1 MHLITKIVSGGQ
13 TGVDRGAL
21 DAALKVGFACGG
33 WCPDGRKAED
43 GVIPKTYPL
52 QVLEGAGYSG
62 RTLRNVIDSDGTVI
76 LHFGPLTGD
85 THLTAPRCRKEGRP
99 YLLIDADRH
108 TREESARLIAQF
120 AADNRISV
128 LNVAG
133 PRESQAPRAYA
144 FAFDVVTRL
153 LMDHQGVQAVA
164 EADLG

>member
-33 WCPDGRKAED
+33 WCPEGRRAED
-43 GVIPKTYPL
+43 GVIPRTYPL
-52 QVLEGAGYSG
+52 QALDGAGYSG

-76 LHFGPLTGD
+76 LHFGPLTGG
-85 THLTAPRCRKEGRP
+85 THLTAACCRKETRP

-133 PRESQAPRAYA
+133 PRESQSPGISALA
-144 FAFDVVTRL
+144 
-153 LMDHQGVQAVA
+153 
-164 EADLG
+164 ADFIRELFGGPFP